1 MKKDTLRRADL
12 IFSLVLMGI
21 SVFTLIES
29 YSLLCNPFQR
39 ADITQEAIAS
49 NIADWYE
56 SIAIVPMILAVFI
69 MICTIALFR
78 FAWKEGARFD
88 FIKKENVQKLL
99 KNREFKVAVSITLIL
114 LVYIQGLLPLFRKTI
129 DFFPKFQAFPF
140 MIATFIML
148 FVMMIA
154 FAERTKKH
162 VVTSL
167 IVSAVSAAA
176 ISYGFGMLAL
186 IPLP

>member
-69 MICTIALFR
+69 MKLLGSYRI
-78 FAWKEGARFD
+78 
-88 FIKKENVQKLL
+88 IKKENVQKLL
-99 KNREFKVAVSITLIL
+99 KNREFKVAVSITVIL
-114 LVYIQGLLPLFRKTI
+114 LVYIKGLIPFFRKTI

>member
-1 MKKDTLRRADL
+1 MER
-12 IFSLVLMGI
+12 
-21 SVFTLIES
+21 
-29 YSLLCNPFQR
+29 
-39 ADITQEAIAS
+39 
-49 NIADWYE
+49 
-56 SIAIVPMILAVFI
+56 
-69 MICTIALFR
+69 
-78 FAWKEGARFD
+78 GARLD
-88 FIKKENVQKLL
+88 FFKMEKIQKLL
-99 KNREFKVAVSITLIL
+99 KDRELRVAVSITVIL
-114 LVYIQGLLPLFRKTI
+114 LVYIKGLIPFLRKTI

-167 IVSAVSAAA
+167 VVSAVSAAA

>member
-1 MKKDTLRRADL
+1 
-12 IFSLVLMGI
+12 
-21 SVFTLIES
+21 
-29 YSLLCNPFQR
+29 
-39 ADITQEAIAS
+39 
-49 NIADWYE
+49 
-56 SIAIVPMILAVFI
+56 MILAVFI
-69 MICTIALFR
+69 MICAIALFR
-78 FAWKEGARFD
+78 FAWKESARLD
-88 FIKKENVQKLL
+88 FFKLEKIQKLL
-99 KNREFKVAVSITLIL
+99 KDREFRVAVSITVIL
-114 LVYIQGLLPLFRKTI
+114 LVYIKGLIPFFRKTI

-167 IVSAVSAAA
+167 VVSAVSAAA

>member
-1 MKKDTLRRADL
+1 
-12 IFSLVLMGI
+12 
-21 SVFTLIES
+21 
-29 YSLLCNPFQR
+29 
-39 ADITQEAIAS
+39 
-49 NIADWYE
+49 
-56 SIAIVPMILAVFI
+56 
-69 MICTIALFR
+69 MICAIALFR

-99 KNREFKVAVSITLIL
+99 KNREFKVAVSITVIL
-114 LVYIQGLLPLFRKTI
+114 LVYIKGLIPFFRKTI

>member
-1 MKKDTLRRADL
+1 MKKQ
-12 IFSLVLMGI
+12 VKYI
-21 SVFTLIES
+21 SAGMLAGM
-29 YSLLCNPFQR
+29 LLCGGQMQAANTMSGMHVCVT
-39 ADITQEAIAS
+39 DAIQKDNRPEVS
-49 NIADWYE
+49 KR
-56 SIAIVPMILAVFI
+56 
-69 MICTIALFR
+69 LFR
-78 FAWKEGARFD
+78 SNAVEKEIIR
-88 FIKKENVQKLL
+88 VQKLL
-99 KNREFKVAVSITLIL
+99 KNREFKVAVSITVIL
-114 LVYIQGLLPLFRKTI
+114 LVYIKGLIPFFRKTI

-154 FAERTKKH
+154 FSERTKKH